1 MLILKSTIILSC
13 ITILTDEFGCRI
25 TIDEVM
31 LPLPYL
37 TRIWSFAKDR
47 LMRHHG
53 IPKEKF
59 LCYCK
64 EMEWRYNNREKFIR
78 SFCEIDGR
86 LDRVFSV
93 CHIISKEP
101 LMTQTGSGKP

>member
-1 MLILKSTIILSC
+1 MNSAAGLPSMRCCCLS
-13 ITILTDEFGCRI
+13 LARAS
-25 TIDEVM
+25 
-31 LPLPYL
+31 
-37 TRIWSFAKDR
+37 IWSFAKKR
-47 LMRHHG
+47 VMRHHG

-59 LCYCK
+59 LCYRK

-93 CHIISKEP
+93 CYIISKEP